1 MNYFTL
7 LFFIVYA
14 KRMQTFNPQICIM
27 LLVYTSFI
35 WHRTDHNP
43 VIKSG

>member
-27 LLVYTSFI
+27 LLVYISVI
-35 WHRTDHNP
+35 WNRPYHNP